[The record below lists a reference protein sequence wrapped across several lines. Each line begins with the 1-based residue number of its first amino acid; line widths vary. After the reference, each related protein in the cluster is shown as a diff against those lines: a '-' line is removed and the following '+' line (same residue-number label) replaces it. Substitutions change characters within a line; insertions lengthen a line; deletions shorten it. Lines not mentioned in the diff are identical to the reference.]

1 MTEPRRDPWL
11 LTPGPLTTSRTVKEA
26 MLRDWGSRDAEFI
39 KLNARVRERLVELA
53 GGEGTHVCVPLQ
65 GSGTFIVE
73 AMLATLVSP
82 EGKVAVL
89 VNGAYGKR
97 MVRICEYL
105 PRPCVSIETTEDTPV
120 SAATLDA
127 TLAADPAITH
137 VAVIQCETTSGVLN
151 PVEEIAAVAARHR
164 RRLLVDAMS
173 AFGALPLH
181 AGRVPYDA
189 LVASSNKCLEG
200 VPGVG
205 FAIIRQSAL
214 QASRGHAH
222 SLSFDLHDQWVS
234 MEKTGQWRFTPP
246 THVLAALDQALAEHA
261 AEGGTAGRGA
271 RYASNCRILVEG
283 LRALG
288 FQTLLPDA
296 IQAPIIV
303 TVRMPADPAFNFES
317 FYDRLARRGYVI
329 YPGKLTVADSFRIGC
344 IGRLGESEMRGV
356 LDAIRQ
362 ILAEMGVTRCAPAA

>member
-1 MTEPRRDPWL
+1 
-11 LTPGPLTTSRTVKEA
+11 
-26 MLRDWGSRDAEFI
+26 
-39 KLNARVRERLVELA
+39 
-53 GGEGTHVCVPLQ
+53 
-65 GSGTFIVE
+65 
-73 AMLATLVSP
+73 
-82 EGKVAVL
+82 
-89 VNGAYGKR
+89 
-97 MVRICEYL
+97 
-105 PRPCVSIETTEDTPV
+105 
-120 SAATLDA
+120 
-127 TLAADPAITH
+127 
-137 VAVIQCETTSGVLN
+137 VIQCETTSGVLN

-222 SLSFDLHDQWVS
+222 SLPSDRQSRWVR
-234 MEKTGQWRFTPP
+234 MERRGRWRFPPP

-288 FQTLLPDA
+288 FQT
-296 IQAPIIV
+296 
-303 TVRMPADPAFNFES
+303 
-317 FYDRLARRGYVI
+317 
-329 YPGKLTVADSFRIGC
+329 
-344 IGRLGESEMRGV
+344 
-356 LDAIRQ
+356 
-362 ILAEMGVTRCAPAA
+362 

>member
-1 MTEPRRDPWL
+1 
-11 LTPGPLTTSRTVKEA
+11 VKEA
-26 MLRDWGSRDAEFI
+26 MLGDWGSRDAEFI

-73 AMLATLVSP
+73 AMLATLVPP

-127 TLAADPAITH
+127 TLSADPAITH
-137 VAVIQCETTSGVLN
+137 VPGIQCEPTSGVLN
-151 PVEEIAAVAARHR
+151 PVEETPPVAARPR

-222 SLSFDLHDQWVS
+222 SLSFDLHDQCVS
-234 MEKTGQWRFTPP
+234 
-246 THVLAALDQALAEHA
+246 
-261 AEGGTAGRGA
+261 
-271 RYASNCRILVEG
+271 
-283 LRALG
+283 
-288 FQTLLPDA
+288 
-296 IQAPIIV
+296 
-303 TVRMPADPAFNFES
+303 
-317 FYDRLARRGYVI
+317 
-329 YPGKLTVADSFRIGC
+329 
-344 IGRLGESEMRGV
+344 
-356 LDAIRQ
+356 
-362 ILAEMGVTRCAPAA
+362 